1 MSRVVVVTGAGRGIG
16 RAVVEHF
23 AAEDGCEVIAADVV
37 ETGLTDTV
45 AATEGSP
52 GRVHPLVA
60 DVSTPE
66 GAERLVERAEEGL
79 GDVEVLVNN
88 AAVSLGESFLE
99 TSMAT
104 WERTIAV
111 NQTGPFLCSQAVAR
125 QMVRTGTRGRIVNMA
140 SINGVAAERGTCAYV
155 ATKGAVLALTRA
167 MAVDLAPHGIRVNA
181 VAPGPVR
188 TEHNAELFD
197 EPSYASGI
205 RRGVPMGRAG
215 TPQEVAAV
223 VGMLSSDTLTY
234 MTGATI
240 VVDGGYLGYAR
251 LD

>member
-16 RAVVEHF
+16 RAVAEHF
-23 AAEDGCEVIAADVV
+23 AVEESCDVIAVDVA
-37 ETGLTDTV
+37 ESGLAETV
-45 AATEGSP
+45 AAAEGSE
-52 GRVHPLVA
+52 GRVHALVA
-60 DVSTPE
+60 DISTPE
-66 GAERLVERAEEGL
+66 GAARLVERAEDGL
-79 GDVEVLVNN
+79 GDIEVLVNN

-111 NQTGPFLCSQAVAR
+111 NQTGPFLCSQEVAR
-125 QMVRTGTRGRIVNMA
+125 HMVRAGTRGRIVNIA
-140 SINGVAAERGTCAYV
+140 SINGVAAERGACAYV

-167 MAVDLAPHGIRVNA
+167 MAVDLAPHGIVVNA
-181 VAPGPVR
+181 VAPGPIR
-188 TEHNAELFD
+188 TDHNVDVFD
-197 EPSYASGI
+197 DPSYASGI
-205 RRGVPMGRAG
+205 RKGVPLGRAG

-223 VGMLSSDTLTY
+223 VGMLAGEAVGY

-240 VVDGGYLGYAR
+240 FVDGGYLSYAR